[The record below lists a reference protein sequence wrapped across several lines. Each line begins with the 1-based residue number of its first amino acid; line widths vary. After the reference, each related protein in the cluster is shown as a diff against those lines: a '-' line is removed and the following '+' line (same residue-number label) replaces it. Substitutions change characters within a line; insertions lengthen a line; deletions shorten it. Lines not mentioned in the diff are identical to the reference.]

1 MSSEDEDMDGE
12 AAESFNKT
20 TYQALPP
27 VSQTKYQTAYQHFQ
41 KWNKSNGW
49 CAVSEDLLLKYFV
62 ELNAKSKPTTLFAI
76 FSMLKAT
83 FRINDDIDI
92 ASYSKLIEYVKG
104 RNASYV
110 PAKAKIFSDEEIER
124 FLNNAPDDRWLDV
137 KVVCIFGVCG
147 VSSSK
152 KLVNVMVEHVKRYDD
167 LILVTIPRTDTTP
180 QGTFTI
186 TGSYF
191 NIVQKYAN
199 LRHENPSTN
208 RFFLAYN
215 DGKCT
220 TQPIGKNKFS
230 GMPRRVAIYLKLA
243 EPGRYSASFS
253 FRRNASNL
261 YAGAWNQIT
270 DTEQTSDSV
279 ELDSE
284 TGRLKQTTKFN
295 FARPTVPTP
304 TQPVITRN
312 STRTT
317 NGSAS
322 GNETGHVCSLSCG
335 EAKCALDENEK
346 SILHTFN
353 LMKPSEFAITDV
365 TPAVYASEP
374 ACRWIIAYVHNN
386 EAVSAFNA
394 DETFEDITRSIPS
407 NVRVNQ
413 KYIRGNTSQM
423 SAAYVVV
430 YGVNCRCQKET
441 ADEFSSAAGN
451 VKMEA

>member
-1 MSSEDEDMDGE
+1 MSSDDEDMDAE
-12 AAESFNKT
+12 AADSFNKT

-27 VSQTKYQTAYQHFQ
+27 VSQAKYQNAYQVFQ

-49 CAVSEDLLLKYFV
+49 CAISEDLLMKYFV
-62 ELNAKSKPTTLFAI
+62 ELNAKSKPSTLFAI

-92 ASYSKLIEYVKG
+92 AKYSKLIEYIKG
-104 RNASYV
+104 RNASYK
-110 PAKAKIFSDEEIER
+110 PAKAKIFTDEEIER
-124 FLNNAPDDRWLDV
+124 FVNEAPDDRWLDV
-137 KVVCIFGVCG
+137 KVVCIFGVSG

-186 TGSYF
+186 TGTYF

-199 LRHENPSTN
+199 LRHEKPVSN

-215 DGKCT
+215 DGKCSS
-220 TQPIGKNKFS
+220 QPIGKNKFS
-230 GMPRRVAIYLKLA
+230 GMPRRVAMYLKLS
-243 EPGRYSASFS
+243 EPRRYSASFS
-253 FRRNASNL
+253 FRRNTPNL
-261 YAGAWNQIT
+261 YGNSNAWNQIT
-270 DTEQTSDSV
+270 ATEQSSDTV
-279 ELDSE
+279 ELDSQ
-284 TGRLKQTTKFN
+284 TGHLKQTTTFS
-295 FARPTVPTP
+295 FARPPLP
-304 TQPVITRN
+304 PPQPAVVRNTR
-312 STRTT
+312 ST
-317 NGSAS
+317 NGNMN
-322 GNETGHVCSLSCG
+322 GNETAHVCSLSCG

-353 LMKPSEFAITDV
+353 LMKPSEFSITDV

-374 ACRWIIAYVHNN
+374 ACRWIVAYVHNN

-394 DETFEDITRSIPS
+394 DDTFEDITRSIPS
-407 NVRVNQ
+407 NVRINQ
-413 KYIRGNTSQM
+413 KYIRGSTSQV

-430 YGVNCRCQKET
+430 YGVNCRCQKEPT
-441 ADEFSSAAGN
+441 DVCSYSGNDVKTEF
-451 VKMEA
+451 